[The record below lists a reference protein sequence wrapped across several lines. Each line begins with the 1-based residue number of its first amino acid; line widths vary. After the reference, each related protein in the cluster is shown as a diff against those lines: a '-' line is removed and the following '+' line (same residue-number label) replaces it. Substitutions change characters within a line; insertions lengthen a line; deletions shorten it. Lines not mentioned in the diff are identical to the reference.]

1 METRMA
7 TLDTRP
13 DTVDINHYA
22 GDTLTLAIRAPSSYV
37 AGRVW
42 SASVRS
48 TRSAATIDAS
58 FSVIVPTVT
67 DGPAYITLSS
77 ADTALL
83 GNMGIMVPGAG
94 GLSVKTYTGV
104 WDVQVKHPSG
114 DPVSTLVQG
123 IIKIEADVTR
133 P

>member
-1 METRMA
+1 MA

-13 DTVDINHYA
+13 DTVDILHYA
-22 GDTLTLAIRAPSSYV
+22 GDTLTLAIRAPSAYI

-48 TRSAATIDAS
+48 TRSAATVDAT
-58 FSVIVPTVT
+58 FDIIEPTVV
-67 DGPAYITLSS
+67 DGPAYVTLTS

-83 GNMGIMVPGAG
+83 GGLGVMVPGDG

-123 IIKIEADVTR
+123 IIKIESDVTR